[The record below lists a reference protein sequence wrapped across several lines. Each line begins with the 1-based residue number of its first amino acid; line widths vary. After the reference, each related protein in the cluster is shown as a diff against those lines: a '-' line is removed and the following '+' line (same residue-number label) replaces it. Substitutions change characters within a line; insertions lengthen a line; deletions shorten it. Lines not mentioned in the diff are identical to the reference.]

1 MKKNKIIIIGLGEV
15 GLELLKKISK
25 EFDIVCVDLSSEAA
39 DTAKTI
45 RSDCRIITG
54 DATSRL
60 VLEKAEAAE
69 ADAIILT
76 TTAEEVNI
84 EAARVLKEHFES
96 KRVIAIGS
104 TKAGIEALDSFGAEV
119 ENIFTA
125 SATAI
130 RNKLE
135 QTTRAAHAVGLG
147 KNEILEV
154 EVHPHSRLSNRRISS
169 LTPIRWRIGIIYRE
183 ENIIIPSRDTVL
195 KPKDRVIILGDPS
208 VLKTVSE
215 ILTFRFER
223 FPLEY
228 GSTVIAYLSGRE
240 EETFFS
246 EIDYLFSIFPLN
258 KILFIASKQ
267 AVSKMKLLEENINK
281 DNIRNVDIRE
291 TDQPLLQAVQDGIN
305 EVMTDLGLIVISRD
319 SFRKP
324 FLPLPFDLQKKRFLT
339 ALLQASSC
347 PVLLPKG
354 SFPYEK
360 AVVPC
365 IEGINLQHSLET
377 SFEIAMSLNNEV
389 TASLVNPSQYISS
402 DDEIGSFQEMKK
414 TINDISLIYKSSV
427 TTEILDGNPVKAI
440 SESLRN
446 YNLLI
451 ADVSGWKNQK
461 WFAPMVSPDVPW
473 HLIRNAD
480 ISVLLLPP
488 VEEAL

>member
-267 AVSKMKLLEENINK
+267 AVSKMKLLEENIK
-281 DNIRNVDIRE
+281 
-291 TDQPLLQAVQDGIN
+291 
-305 EVMTDLGLIVISRD
+305 SRD

-360 AVVPC
+360 TVVPC